1 MLDDI
6 FVVIEVA
13 EKLLRIVIDIAWLF
27 EEARAEEVVQNL
39 SKFRMIFEV
48 ADMFLLDFVLD
59 IPKVGLQL

>member
-1 MLDDI
+1 VLDDI
-6 FVVIEVA
+6 FVVVEVA

>member
-6 FVVIEVA
+6 FVVVEVA